1 MSSASAVA
9 RRMRK
14 KEEAEKTRKKVR
26 LEPQELEVK
35 TEKGLNED
43 EKMKPNV
50 AKAIG
55 KATKERRGEM
65 LRRRNQRK
73 KVTRPIAVKKEIKA
87 EAPVKEEKGEESDVK
102 PTVETKETLIKIKAE
117 KVEKRCCE
125 GGYEVHTDEETCSD
139 VSGSRCVQYL
149 NLLQFVVVV
158 VNFRHAC
165 ARFWVWQDPNP
176 PLKFFDG
183 FPSSEYEDLKARIAK
198 VLGR

>member
-9 RRMRK
+9 RRMHK
-14 KEEAEKTRKKVR
+14 KEETEKTRKKVR

-73 KVTRPIAVKKEIKA
+73 KVKKEIKA

-102 PTVETKETLIKIKAE
+102 PTVETKETLIKVKAE

-139 VSGSRCVQYL
+139 TSGSRCVQYS
-149 NLLQFVVVV
+149 NLFHFVV
-158 VNFRHAC
+158 VNFRHVC
-165 ARFWVWQDPNP
+165 AIFRIWRDPP
-176 PLKFFDG
+176 FKFSKSKFC
-183 FPSSEYEDLKARIAK
+183 
-198 VLGR
+198 

>member
-9 RRMRK
+9 RRMHK

-73 KVTRPIAVKKEIKA
+73 KVKKEIKA

-102 PTVETKETLIKIKAE
+102 PTVETKETLIKVKAE

-139 VSGSRCVQYL
+139 TSGSRCVQYS
-149 NLLQFVVVV
+149 NLFHFVV
-158 VNFRHAC
+158 VNFRHVC
-165 ARFWVWQDPNP
+165 AIFRIWRDPP
-176 PLKFFDG
+176 FKFSKSKFC
-183 FPSSEYEDLKARIAK
+183 
-198 VLGR
+198 

>member
-1 MSSASAVA
+1 MSSASALA
-9 RRMRK
+9 RRMAEKK
-14 KEEAEKTRKKVR
+14 KEEKTRKKVR

-73 KVTRPIAVKKEIKA
+73 KVTGSIAVKKEIKA
-87 EAPVKEEKGEESDVK
+87 EAPVKEEKGEESDAK
-102 PTVETKETLIKIKAE
+102 PTVETKETLIKVKAE

-149 NLLQFVVVV
+149 LQFVVVV

-165 ARFWVWQDPNP
+165 ARFWIWQDPNS

-183 FPSSEYEDLKARIAK
+183 FPLQR
-198 VLGR
+198 V

>member
-1 MSSASAVA
+1 M
-9 RRMRK
+9 
-14 KEEAEKTRKKVR
+14 TRKKVR
-26 LEPQELEVK
+26 LEPQELERVVK

-73 KVTRPIAVKKEIKA
+73 KVTGSIAVKKEIKA
-87 EAPVKEEKGEESDVK
+87 EAPVKEEKGEESDAK
-102 PTVETKETLIKIKAE
+102 PTVETKETLIKVKAE
-117 KVEKRCCE
+117 KVEKRCCQ
-125 GGYEVHTDEETCSD
+125 GGYEVHTDEDTCSD

-165 ARFWVWQDPNP
+165 ARFWIW
-176 PLKFFDG
+176 
-183 FPSSEYEDLKARIAK
+183 
-198 VLGR
+198 

>member
-9 RRMRK
+9 RRMHK

-65 LRRRNQRK
+65 LRRRNQRR
-73 KVTRPIAVKKEIKA
+73 KVTGSIAVKKEIKA
-87 EAPVKEEKGEESDVK
+87 EAPVKEEKGEESDAK
-102 PTVETKETLIKIKAE
+102 PTVEAKETLVKVKAE
-117 KVEKRCCE
+117 KVEKRCCQ

-149 NLLQFVVVV
+149 FQYVVVVV

-165 ARFWVWQDPNP
+165 A
-176 PLKFFDG
+176 KFLD
-183 FPSSEYEDLKARIAK
+183 SARPQPTLE
-198 VLGR
+198 VF

>member
-9 RRMRK
+9 RRMHE
-14 KEEAEKTRKKVR
+14 KEKEEKTRKKVR

-35 TEKGLNED
+35 TEKGLDED

-73 KVTRPIAVKKEIKA
+73 KVTGPIAVKKEIKA
-87 EAPVKEEKGEESDVK
+87 EAPVKEEKGEERDAK
-102 PTVETKETLIKIKAE
+102 PTVETKETLIKVKAE
-117 KVEKRCCE
+117 KVEKRCCQ

-139 VSGSRCVQYL
+139 TSSSRCVQYS
-149 NLLQFVVVV
+149 NLFHFVVVV
-158 VNFRHAC
+158 NSRHVCAIFRIW
-165 ARFWVWQDPNP
+165 RDS
-176 PLKFFDG
+176 PL
-183 FPSSEYEDLKARIAK
+183 
-198 VLGR
+198 

>member
-9 RRMRK
+9 RRMHK

-73 KVTRPIAVKKEIKA
+73 KVTGSIAVKKEIKA
-87 EAPVKEEKGEESDVK
+87 EAPVKEEKGEESDAK
-102 PTVETKETLIKIKAE
+102 PTVETKETLIKVKAE
-117 KVEKRCCE
+117 KVEKRCCQ

-149 NLLQFVVVV
+149 NLFQFIVVVV

-165 ARFWVWQDPNP
+165 ARFWVW
-176 PLKFFDG
+176 
-183 FPSSEYEDLKARIAK
+183 
-198 VLGR
+198 